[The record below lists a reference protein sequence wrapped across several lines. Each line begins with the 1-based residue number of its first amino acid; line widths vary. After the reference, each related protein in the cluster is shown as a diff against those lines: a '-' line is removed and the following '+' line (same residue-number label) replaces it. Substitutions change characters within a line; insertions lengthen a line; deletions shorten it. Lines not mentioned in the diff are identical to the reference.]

1 MDQEAFEVCNVGGVG
16 SMTQAI
22 VMFSLAGFF
31 VGTMV
36 GKCLGEREPWV
47 TGVFTGMAVGLIMG
61 GIAVLEKAA

>member
-1 MDQEAFEVCNVGGVG
+1 
-16 SMTQAI
+16 
-22 VMFSLAGFF
+22 MFSLAGFF